1 MRIEHLVILVEIVKQ
16 NSMKAAS
23 EQLFMTPQALS
34 SAVKSLEEELNVQI
48 FLRSNKGISV
58 TEKGRVVI
66 KFAES
71 TVKKYHQML
80 STLGDEESFDRF
92 LDGNLTIYAAPVF
105 YELFLPTQIERY
117 KSVFENV
124 SVALIQRSVKGI
136 AKFFDGQNIN
146 PSVIGAMVLPAD
158 AEGVIREYLPTD
170 MNNIDYKV
178 LSRNHYL
185 ACVSKK
191 SALARQKTV
200 SIKKLLEFP
209 FCRLLCRRLG

>member
-80 STLGDEESFDRF
+80 SALGDEERFDRL

-105 YELFLPTQIERY
+105 YEFFLPTQIERY

-170 MNNIDYKV
+170 MK
-178 LSRNHYL
+178 
-185 ACVSKK
+185 
-191 SALARQKTV
+191 
-200 SIKKLLEFP
+200 
-209 FCRLLCRRLG
+209 

>member
-105 YELFLPTQIERY
+105 YEFFLPTQIERY

-185 ACVSKK
+185 ACVSKE
-191 SALARQKTV
+191 SSLARQKTV
-200 SIKKLLEFP
+200 SIKNY
-209 FCRLLCRRLG
+209 

>member
-105 YELFLPTQIERY
+105 YEFFLPTQIERY

-124 SVALIQRSVKGI
+124 SVALIQRSVKEI

-185 ACVSKK
+185 VCVSKE
-191 SALARQKTV
+191 SSLARQKTV
-200 SIKKLLEFP
+200 SIKNY
-209 FCRLLCRRLG
+209 

>member
-105 YELFLPTQIERY
+105 YE
-117 KSVFENV
+117 
-124 SVALIQRSVKGI
+124 
-136 AKFFDGQNIN
+136 FFCQ
-146 PSVIGAMVLPAD
+146 L
-158 AEGVIREYLPTD
+158 
-170 MNNIDYKV
+170 K
-178 LSRNHYL
+178 
-185 ACVSKK
+185 
-191 SALARQKTV
+191 
-200 SIKKLLEFP
+200 
-209 FCRLLCRRLG
+209 